1 MVKSREIQSTPKTD
15 EAWKNCNIEKFFETL
30 VKIIERRDNVKIT
43 YELRLKTEEEL
54 EKEKAEGKVR
64 LFDTSKLVIK

>member
-1 MVKSREIQSTPKTD
+1 MVKSREIQSTPKAD
-15 EAWKNCNIEKFFETL
+15 EARKNCNIEKFFETL

-54 EKEKAEGKVR
+54 EEEKAEGTVR